1 MLLPDFM
8 PIENDGMSVITAIV
22 LFFLIVGGLYF
33 IKEFSK
39 SGREQDKNLNEHRG
53 LINELKVDIAEM
65 KGDVKE
71 TRSVMKRIETGI
83 SEMQK
88 TYQAVLL
95 TNLQPKQ

>member
-1 MLLPDFM
+1 MALLPDFI

-22 LFFLIVGGLYF
+22 LFFLITGGVYLAR
-33 IKEFSK
+33 EFAK
-39 SGREQDKNLNEHRG
+39 SLNRHDKSITN
-53 LINELKVDIAEM
+53 LKVDIAEM

-71 TRSVMKRIETGI
+71 TRSIMTRIESGI
-83 SEMQK
+83 TEMQK